1 MKASNIA
8 ALKRHAEVALALG
21 AGSGEESTYSR
32 WADLHFSGKSVV
44 VSDADVAG
52 FAALDQCEAERVA
65 IVAEEQ
71 AGPAPSRWQQ
81 LKLAPEVVR
90 RNGEIAAI
98 GSQFVGAE
106 IDCRRT
112 SRFDAPEIQTFG
124 AGAGEH
130 RRYVQTLRDLRSSGE
145 WAQVDGVAS
154 FGSLVR
160 QRIADEL
167 HAEGHIVGSFLDIDW
182 RQVGSHWRAGQVVR
196 SASAPR
202 LPDAYEVIRYTAT
215 HTGGGGWEQGRELFP
230 TLLEARRAARAWVQ
244 SPELQGRARA
254 RMAWAVIEQAGKQV
268 HNGQV
273 WWRES
278 LAELPAA
285 ERDAR
290 ISRHRWLTRRRY

>member
-1 MKASNIA
+1 M
-8 ALKRHAEVALALG
+8 LTRHAEIALALG

-32 WADLHFSGKSVV
+32 WADLHFGGKSVY
-44 VSDADVAG
+44 VSDADAAG

-71 AGPAPSRWQQ
+71 GGPAPSRWQQ
-81 LKLAPEVVR
+81 LKLAPELVR

-98 GSQFVGAE
+98 GSQFCVATIE
-106 IDCRRT
+106 CRRH
-112 SRFDAPEIQTFG
+112 SRFDAPEVQTFG

-130 RRYVQTLRDLRSSGE
+130 RRYVKALRDAQASGE
-145 WAQVDGVAS
+145 WAQVDGDAV
-154 FGSLVR
+154 FGSLER
-160 QRIADEL
+160 QRISDEL
-167 HAEGHIVGSFLDIDW
+167 QAEGHIVGNFDDIDW
-182 RQVGSHWRAGQVVR
+182 RNVSSNWRAGQVVR

-215 HTGGGGWEQGRELFP
+215 HTGGGGWEQGRESFP

-254 RMAWAVIEQAGKQV
+254 RMAWAIIEQAGKTV

-273 WWRES
+273 WWREN
-278 LAELPAA
+278 LDELPAA

-290 ISRHRWLTRRRY
+290 INRQRWLTRRKY

>member
-1 MKASNIA
+1 M
-8 ALKRHAEVALALG
+8 LTRHAEIALALG
-21 AGSGEESTYSR
+21 AGSSQESTYSR
-32 WADLHFSGKSVV
+32 WADSRIDGKTVY

-71 AGPAPSRWQQ
+71 GGPAPSRWQQ
-81 LKLAPEVVR
+81 LKVAPEVVR

-98 GSQFVGAE
+98 GSQFCGATIE
-106 IDCRRT
+106 CRRN
-112 SRFDAPEIQTFG
+112 SRFDAPEAQTFG
-124 AGAGEH
+124 EGAAEH
-130 RRYVQTLRDLRSSGE
+130 RRYVRALRAAEASGE
-145 WAQVDGVAS
+145 WAQVDGAAV
-154 FGSLVR
+154 FGSLER
-160 QRIADEL
+160 QRISDEL
-167 HAEGHIVGSFLDIDW
+167 QAEGHICGSFADVDW
-182 RQVGSHWRAGQVVR
+182 RNVWSHWRAGQVVR

-215 HTGGGGWEQGRELFP
+215 HTGGGGWEQGRESFP
-230 TLLEARRAARAWVQ
+230 TLLAARRAARAWVQ

-290 ISRHRWLTRRRY
+290 INRQRWLTRRKY

>member
-1 MKASNIA
+1 VKPSNIA
-8 ALKRHAEVALALG
+8 ALKRHAEVALSLG

-32 WADLHFSGKSVV
+32 WADLHFSGKTVV
-44 VSDADVAG
+44 VSDADLAG
-52 FAALDQCEAERVA
+52 FAALDQCEAERIA

-71 AGPAPSRWQQ
+71 GGPAPSRWQL
-81 LKLAPEVVR
+81 LKLAPELVR

-98 GSQFVGAE
+98 GSQFLGAT

-112 SRFDAPEIQTFG
+112 SRFDAPEVQTFG

-130 RRYVQTLRDLRSSGE
+130 RRYVQALRDLRSSGE

-160 QRIADEL
+160 QRISDEL
-167 HAEGHIVGSFLDIDW
+167 HAEGHIVGGFLDTDW
-182 RQVGSHWRAGQVVR
+182 RQVGNHWQAGQVVR
-196 SASAPR
+196 TASAPR
-202 LPDAYEVIRYTAT
+202 LPDAYEVVRYTAT
-215 HTGGGGWEQGRELFP
+215 HTGGGGWEQGRESFP

-290 ISRHRWLTRRRY
+290 ISRQRWLTRRRH